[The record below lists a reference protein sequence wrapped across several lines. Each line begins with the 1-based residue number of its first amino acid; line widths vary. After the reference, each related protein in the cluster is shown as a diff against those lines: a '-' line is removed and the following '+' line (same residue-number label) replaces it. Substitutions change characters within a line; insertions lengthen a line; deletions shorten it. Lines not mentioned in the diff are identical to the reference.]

1 MSEEVRVDYKRALVG
16 GTLAAGAA
24 LGGAGLVGAA
34 SGAEARLLLETAM
47 PRVRSFCGT
56 VTISL
61 GNVLALMLTLLSMS
75 RGADVK
81 LKWAH
86 YQRVKQIA
94 FIDAVTLVA
103 AVLIYLVLNFPLADA
118 DAAQQAGYTRWYA
131 GVYYVVLAL
140 VSLLGGALIS
150 VVLMLY
156 NTVRDIIQAL
166 GPDRDENPFVR
177 SKEAAQEAERQ
188 ADKAREEAQEVREQA
203 P

>member
-1 MSEEVRVDYKRALVG
+1 
-16 GTLAAGAA
+16 
-24 LGGAGLVGAA
+24 
-34 SGAEARLLLETAM
+34 M

-56 VTISL
+56 VTILL

-75 RGADVK
+75 RGADVE

-94 FIDAVTLVA
+94 FIDAVTLIA

-177 SKEAAQEAERQ
+177 SKEAAQEAKRQ
-188 ADKAREEAQEVREQA
+188 ADKAQEEAQEAREQA

>member
-1 MSEEVRVDYKRALVG
+1 VRVDYKRALLG
-16 GTLAAGAA
+16 GALAAGAA

-56 VTISL
+56 VTILL

-75 RGADVK
+75 RGADVE

-94 FIDAVTLVA
+94 FIDAVTLIA

-156 NTVRDIIQAL
+156 NAVRDVIQAL
-166 GPDRDENPFVR
+166 GPDRDESSFVR
-177 SKEAAQEAERQ
+177 SEEAAQEAKRQ
-188 ADKAREEAQEVREQA
+188 ADKAQEEAQEARNQA

>member
-1 MSEEVRVDYKRALVG
+1 
-16 GTLAAGAA
+16 
-24 LGGAGLVGAA
+24 
-34 SGAEARLLLETAM
+34 LLLETAM

-56 VTISL
+56 VTILL

-75 RGADVK
+75 KGTDVE

-94 FIDAVTLVA
+94 FIDAVTLIA

-156 NTVRDIIQAL
+156 NAVRDVIQAL
-166 GPDRDENPFVR
+166 GPDRDESSFVR
-177 SKEAAQEAERQ
+177 SEEAAQEAKRQ
-188 ADKAREEAQEVREQA
+188 ADKAQEEAQEARNQA